1 MQVLTTAYPLPTAL
15 LDGSRLHASDRHGCM
30 QVITTAP
37 PSSQGPFTTITKV
50 YHWYR
55 MVSELLGMIDL
66 RTAQRVSDELLAAHS
81 VRHIAKVDDDTFLNL
96 PVCEALR

>member
-1 MQVLTTAYPLPTAL
+1 
-15 LDGSRLHASDRHGCM
+15 
-30 QVITTAP
+30 
-37 PSSQGPFTTITKV
+37 
-50 YHWYR
+50 

-81 VRHIAKVDDDTFLNL
+81 VRHIDKVDDDTFLNL